1 MMDLFV
7 PRKCEDCNLCCKLPE
22 IPSINKKS
30 YSWCKSCD
38 IGIGCKIYDNKPKKC
53 NEFSYCLSRT
63 FYRFKTKHGSFMI
76 FPQNEMSY
84 EHKVFTVYCEEFKLQ
99 NFIINIKKDW
109 KMLQLIKDKWSFHIR
124 YNEDDDK
131 LAIYNP
137 NVLEDKLIF
146 VSRSKMN

>member
-53 NEFSYCLSRT
+53 NEFSCAYLENFT
-63 FYRFKTKHGSFMI
+63 DLKPNMVGFII

-99 NFIINIKKDW
+99 NFIKNIKKDW
-109 KMLQLIKDKWSFHIR
+109 KMLRLIEDKWAFHIR

-131 LAIYNP
+131 LAIYDP
-137 NVLEDKLIF
+137 NAFEDKLIF
-146 VSRSKMN
+146 VSRSKMS